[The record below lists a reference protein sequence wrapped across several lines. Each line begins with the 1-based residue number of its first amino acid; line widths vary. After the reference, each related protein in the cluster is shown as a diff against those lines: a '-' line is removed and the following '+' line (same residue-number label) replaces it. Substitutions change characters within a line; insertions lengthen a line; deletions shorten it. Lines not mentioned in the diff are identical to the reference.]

1 MPRPGIRLIQ
11 TASCLKNCQSPQ
23 SCSTKEEIRNQIM
36 SLPDDCKQCVNET
49 CGKQIYVHKKDVSI
63 LLKKSN

>member
-11 TASCLKNCQSPQ
+11 TASCLRNCQSPQ
-23 SCSTKEEIRNQIM
+23 SCPTKEEIRNQIM

-49 CGKQIYVHKKDVSI
+49 CGMT
-63 LLKKSN
+63 